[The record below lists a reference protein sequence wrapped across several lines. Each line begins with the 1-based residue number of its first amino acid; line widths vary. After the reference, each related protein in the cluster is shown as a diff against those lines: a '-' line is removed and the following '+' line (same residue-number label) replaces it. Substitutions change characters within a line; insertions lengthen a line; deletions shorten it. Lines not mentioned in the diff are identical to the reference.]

1 MLAGVNFNN
10 CFKKMLKKLKNMRV
24 VMAEA
29 VPPGGELKKAQ
40 VALLGIK
47 PSYLLHPSLF
57 NYRFRVLR
65 DKSD

>member
-1 MLAGVNFNN
+1 MLILIIV
-10 CFKKMLKKLKNMRV
+10 LRIRLEKLKNMRV

-40 VALLGIK
+40 VALLDFK

-57 NYRFRVLR
+57 NCRFRVLR